1 MQMTINATITSKE
14 YKYLFSFVLG
24 FHYQVEI
31 STGSKLFSDTVGTV
45 KVQLIGEED
54 VSELVQLKE

>member
-1 MQMTINATITSKE
+1 MPYTNATTTSTV
-14 YKYLFSFVLG
+14 YKCLFPFVLG

-45 KVQLIGEED
+45 KLQLIGEEEA
-54 VSELVQLKE
+54 SELVQLKE